1 MYLLIHPS
9 ILIAAYPPKDQVQ
22 GWNFY
27 HVDFSA
33 LGFSEENAVSI
44 GLSYHSDII
53 WMIISSSKLP
63 VGEKQAKRVFCVLKE
78 TMFFK

>member
-33 LGFSEENAVSI
+33 LVFSAENAVSI
-44 GLSYHSDII
+44 GLSYHSNICVDNFII
-53 WMIISSSKLP
+53 QITCGRKASK
-63 VGEKQAKRVFCVLKE
+63 KSVLCFE
-78 TMFFK
+78 GNYVL